1 MINWLEKKYNIKPSE
16 IITKEN
22 LDNLRNNVQ
31 ELRKKYNKVFEKI
44 KNCIYKITTDH
55 TNGICFFTKINYK
68 SETLKV
74 LIANYSVFNETDFI
88 NSKKIIFYLY
98 NQENK
103 KTLNLTGKRKI
114 YLNKE
119 LDISIFQ
126 INDTDKINN
135 FLELDDEILKYL
147 DKNEEEIINHFKNY
161 NKNNSIYILNYKNLD
176 SKISF
181 LGSLTKIFKNKLVY
195 ECYISEDTSFS
206 PIISLNNNKIIG
218 IHYETPEKDE
228 DEFYEGLFI
237 IFPIIEFIKN
247 KNTIV
252 IDKEIENKIDIKQSK
267 EVKKEIEDDN
277 LKIKEM
283 KANNKNIDMNDNL
296 NANQDNTEN
305 MSNMANKEYNNMIM
319 GMNNNNMMMGM
330 NNNMMMPMNN
340 NNSNMMMP
348 MNNMMMQMNNN
359 MMNPMNNM
367 MMQMNNNMMMQMNN
381 NMMMQMNNNIM
392 MQMNNNMMIPMNNNM
407 MIPMNNN
414 MMMPMNFNNAN
425 YNFMNNMGMNN

>member
-22 LDNLRNNVQ
+22 LENLRNNVK
-31 ELRKKYNKVFEKI
+31 EGRKKYSKVFEKI

-55 TNGICFFTKINYK
+55 SNGICFFTKINYK
-68 SETLKV
+68 SEPLKV
-74 LIANYSVFNETDFI
+74 LIANYSVFSETDFI

-103 KTLNLTGKRKI
+103 KVINLTGKRKI

-119 LDISIFQ
+119 LDISIIQ
-126 INDTDKINN
+126 INDADEINN

-161 NKNNSIYILNYKNLD
+161 NKNNSIYILNYNNLD

-181 LGSLTKIFKNKLVY
+181 LGSLTKIFKNKLAY
-195 ECYISEDTSFS
+195 ECYMSEDTSFS

-252 IDKEIENKIDIKQSK
+252 IDKEIENKIDIEESK

-283 KANNKNIDMNDNL
+283 KKNIDMNDNL
-296 NANQDNTEN
+296 NANQDNTKN
-305 MSNMANKEYNNMIM
+305 MSNMANKDYNNMMM
-319 GMNNNNMMMGM
+319 GMNNNNMMMGI

-340 NNSNMMMP
+340 NNSNMMLP

-381 NMMMQMNNNIM
+381 NMM
-392 MQMNNNMMIPMNNNM
+392 
-407 MIPMNNN
+407 IPMNNN